1 MTDQQSAVLELD
13 DIQGPVLR
21 NRPLP
26 YWAYLLLRIDDP
38 THGREML
45 RLVPRVATAAN
56 WQDPP
61 DKVWINVALTYQG
74 LKALGVPQAS

>member
-1 MTDQQSAVLELD
+1 MTEKQSAVLELD

-26 YWAYLLLRIDDP
+26 YFGVYLLLRIDDP

-45 RLVPRVATAAN
+45 RLLAPRVASAAR
-56 WQDPP
+56 
-61 DKVWINVALTYQG
+61 G
-74 LKALGVPQAS
+74 

>member
-1 MTDQQSAVLELD
+1 MTEEQSAVLELD

-26 YWAYLLLRIDDP
+26 YFGAYLLLRIDDP

-45 RLVPRVATAAN
+45 GVSP
-56 WQDPP
+56 
-61 DKVWINVALTYQG
+61 QG
-74 LKALGVPQAS
+74 

>member
-1 MTDQQSAVLELD
+1 MTEEQTAALEFD

-26 YWAYLLLRIDDP
+26 YFGAYLLLRIDNP

-45 RLVPRVATAAN
+45 RLSSP
-56 WQDPP
+56 
-61 DKVWINVALTYQG
+61 G
-74 LKALGVPQAS
+74 